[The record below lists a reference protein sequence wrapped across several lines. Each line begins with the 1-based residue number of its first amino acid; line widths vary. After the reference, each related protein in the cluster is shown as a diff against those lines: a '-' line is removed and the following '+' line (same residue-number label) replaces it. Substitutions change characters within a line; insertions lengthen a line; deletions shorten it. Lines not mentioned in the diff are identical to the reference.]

1 MSSIDDSK
9 LTNIKLDDTN
19 PDELPIN
26 AHLENDSS
34 QMRPNQAINIDENYI
49 RTFSSLFLDQIN
61 TQDVN
66 AILESQQ
73 QMWVNFEKNF
83 FFPKKNLLI
92 NFNSYFIFK
101 NESSRF
107 YKQKFDQCKQ
117 KLQWDIQLVWH
128 QGLSVLHCSIEY
140 DETRFGVYF
149 QED

>member
-19 PDELPIN
+19 PDILPIN
-26 AHLENDSS
+26 AQIENDSS

-73 QMWVNFEKNF
+73 QMWVNFVY
-83 FFPKKNLLI
+83 KNLLI
-92 NFNSYFIFK
+92 NFNLLFLNFK
-101 NESSRF
+101 NQSSRF

-140 DETRFGVYF
+140 DETRFRVYF

>member
-19 PDELPIN
+19 PDILPIN
-26 AHLENDSS
+26 AQIENDSS

-73 QMWVNFEKNF
+73 QM
-83 FFPKKNLLI
+83 
-92 NFNSYFIFK
+92 
-101 NESSRF
+101 
-107 YKQKFDQCKQ
+107 
-117 KLQWDIQLVWH
+117 
-128 QGLSVLHCSIEY
+128 
-140 DETRFGVYF
+140 
-149 QED
+149 